1 MEPRPQRIWVSAL
14 LSQFGPAEAIFE
26 PGSACGMPYAE
37 EDGFAACTF
46 QPDSCD
52 QMLSRQP
59 NSEGDMPNSG
69 ISARARV
76 FVSAVLR
83 SSVLVTA
90 TPEALDSARTLV
102 RSAAGRRS
110 STERDARCSRAAR
123 SVRVRPWAGVEA
135 DSAAAAPS
143 IGEDLASTPVET
155 ASTVAKPETPES
167 RATRRRRRP
176 KRVCSG
182 AVGALRCLAA
192 CFSDKVGLNVDDT
205 GVMLAQ
211 RAGGKRGARG
221 RAITLSH
228 TPNR

>member
-59 NSEGDMPNSG
+59 NSEEDMPNCG

-76 FVSAVLR
+76 FGSALLR

-90 TPEALDSARTLV
+90 LPEALESARALTV
-102 RSAAGRRS
+102 SVTGRRS
-110 STERDARCSRAAR
+110 SSERETRCSRSASSA
-123 SVRVRPWAGVEA
+123 WLMFFAGVA
-135 DSAAAAPS
+135 VLSAAAAPS
-143 IGEDLASTPVET
+143 MGSGFVRVPVQK
-155 ASTVAKPETPES
+155 AM
-167 RATRRRRRP
+167 
-176 KRVCSG
+176 SG
-182 AVGALRCLAA
+182 AVAR
-192 CFSDKVGLNVDDT
+192 T
-205 GVMLAQ
+205 PAQ
-211 RAGGKRGARG
+211 ME
-221 RAITLSH
+221 SVS
-228 TPNR
+228 